1 MTERPIERPMERS
14 VPRIFSPA
22 RRQVRYRRAL
32 DRQRGENAARFVFD
46 DMIED
51 VLERL
56 DFTRAEP
63 GSALVIG
70 DVTGQLAPE
79 LRARGF
85 DVENAGPDRLDEEQ
99 PFPRTF
105 RYILNLGLLDTLND
119 LPGALVH
126 ARHAL
131 EPDGMMI
138 AQCLGAGTLSA
149 LRQAVQVADGNRTY
163 ARIHP
168 QIDRPAASGLMS
180 RAGFPKQVVDSRV
193 LHARYREPGRL
204 VADLRDQGLTGILA
218 DAPPAFTRS
227 EWARAQAGLE
237 PLREE
242 DGKVTETFE
251 ILSLTGWS

>member
-1 MTERPIERPMERS
+1 MTEGPIERS

-22 RRQVRYRRAL
+22 RRRARYHRAL
-32 DRQRGENAARFVFD
+32 ARQRDQDAARFVFD

-51 VLERL
+51 VLERF

-63 GSALVIG
+63 GSTLVIG
-70 DVTGQLAPE
+70 DATGQLAPE
-79 LRARGF
+79 LRSRGF
-85 DVENAGPDRLDEEQ
+85 EVDSAGPDGLDEEQ
-99 PFPRTF
+99 PFPRAY

-131 EPDGMMI
+131 EPGGMMI
-138 AQCLGAGTLSA
+138 AQCLGAGTLPA
-149 LRQAVQVADGNRTY
+149 LRQVVQVADGARTY

-180 RAGFPKQVVDSRV
+180 RAGFAKQVVDSRV
-193 LHARYREPGRL
+193 LRARYREFGRL

-227 EWARAQAGLE
+227 SWARAQAGFE